1 MTRSQPQSLTNDTRT
16 IPVRTHGRYLIDA
29 RPGAVA
35 TLVGFHGYQENAAI
49 HLEVLRRI
57 AAGLPTDLSTVALAQ
72 VEAPGAEVGR
82 VVNLVSIQAL
92 NRFYTRANTVVAGWM
107 TTEDRDLAIADN
119 ISYVAAVLDDVAMET
134 GLARPLIYVG
144 FSQGVAMA
152 YRAAAF
158 VQRPCD
164 GVIALAGDVP
174 PDVAPV
180 AAGLPAVLVGR
191 GADDAWYTVEKMTAD
206 VATLRGA
213 EVAVAEHVFAG
224 GHLWHDAFVERAGAF
239 VDERIAASAAD
250 AG

>member
-1 MTRSQPQSLTNDTRT
+1 MTRSQPQSLTNAPRT
-16 IPVRTHGRYLIDA
+16 IAVRTHGRYLIDSPA
-29 RPGAVA
+29 SATA

-57 AAGLPTDLSTVALAQ
+57 ANERPL
-72 VEAPGAEVGR
+72 
-82 VVNLVSIQAL
+82 NLISIQAL
-92 NRFYTRANTVVAGWM
+92 NRFYTRASSVVAGWM

-119 ISYVAAVLDDVAMET
+119 IAYVGAVLAEVAGET
-134 GLARPLIYVG
+134 GVTRPLIYVG

-180 AAGLPAVLVGR
+180 AAGLPVVLLGR
-191 GADDAWYTVEKMTAD
+191 GTEDAWYTGEKIAADLATLGGAD
-206 VATLRGA
+206 VTV
-213 EVAVAEHVFAG
+213 EEHVFEG
-224 GHLWHDAFVERAGAF
+224 GHLWHFAFVARAGAF